1 MRAFSAG
8 RVPLFYS
15 VDLHPGSLLF
25 PVRMTRIVRLLVIL
39 LALVA
44 SFGDGSNRGN
54 PESDPSSMAHR
65 FALGYRDSVTRF
77 LTAAFLPPRRV
88 KDDDNNEEDDDDD
101 DGDDDDDDDDG
112 DDDDRA
118 SEDAEERAARKFLY
132 AHGSLMIL
140 GWGVLLPSGVVF
152 ARLGKHCPG
161 GLWFQFHR
169 ALQVTGLIAV
179 FTGWMIAVNLF
190 DDVEVNDD
198 NDNDDIH
205 KRLGFI
211 VMLLGL
217 SQGVN
222 GLLRPHAPHDGEDKT
237 APRLLWE
244 VVHKASGYGAVILA
258 VLTIYLGTTL
268 IPNPRHRDNF
278 QLAYASVAGGVLL
291 SLMVGLLIDKI
302 RVRARA
308 KPHEAPAVAGDHSV
322 DETNREPAEQS
333 ERVSVAGDSHVDAQ
347 SQASIAQ
354 QGQGRQELESV
365 PDVDLV
371 STTTPS

>member
-1 MRAFSAG
+1 M
-8 RVPLFYS
+8 
-15 VDLHPGSLLF
+15 
-25 PVRMTRIVRLLVIL
+25 M
-39 LALVA
+39 
-44 SFGDGSNRGN
+44 
-54 PESDPSSMAHR
+54 MAHR
-65 FALGYRDSVTRF
+65 VALGYRDSVTRF

-88 KDDDNNEEDDDDD
+88 KDDDEEDDEDDDEDDDDD
-101 DGDDDDDDDDG
+101 DDEKDDDEE

-161 GLWFQFHR
+161 SLWFQFHR

-179 FTGWMIAVNLF
+179 FTAWMIAVNLF

-217 SQGVN
+217 SQGLN

-244 VVHKASGYGAVILA
+244 VAHKASGYGAVTLA
-258 VLTIYLGTTL
+258 VFTIYLGTTL
-268 IPNPRHRDNF
+268 IPSPRHRDNF

-308 KPHEAPAVAGDHSV
+308 KPDEAPAVAGDHSV
-322 DETNREPAEQS
+322 DATNREPAEQS
-333 ERVSVAGDSHVDAQ
+333 ERVSVAGDSNMDAQ

-354 QGQGRQELESV
+354 GHQEPESV
-365 PDVDLV
+365 PDVDPV
-371 STTTPS
+371 STIHNHIMSSE